1 VIAALA
7 VLWQVIYTDGILKAE
22 YPERYTQYVEQYAK
36 ESGLDPLLVYAVIK
50 SESGF
55 NPDAMSPQGARG
67 LMQLTPETFDWVQTL
82 SVSSEKFVSDDLDK
96 PQVNIKYGTI
106 FLSSL
111 LQEFG
116 GTDTALAAYYEGP
129 NNVKRWLGDG
139 RYSKDGKTLYYIPSD
154 VTRAYVKKVTATEKM
169 YKKLYDNK

>member
-1 VIAALA
+1 MKFKPLKLISALLVIAALA

-96 PQVNIKYGTI
+96 PQVNIKSSSPRCCRNSAAQTRRSPLITRAPTTSRGGWATAAIPKTARRSTI
-106 FLSSL
+106 FLPTSP
-111 LQEFG
+111 
-116 GTDTALAAYYEGP
+116 GP
-129 NNVKRWLGDG
+129 
-139 RYSKDGKTLYYIPSD
+139 
-154 VTRAYVKKVTATEKM
+154 M
-169 YKKLYDNK
+169 